1 MLGRKPGHGTGT
13 AALEGIDFWIAA
25 EPAYLKSNE
34 LLDFAP
40 RREAI
45 GQLTKKCLSFAGPR
59 LGCCKHCCGTTCGI
73 ENTFEASR
81 PQLLRTLAQV
91 TDF

>member
-1 MLGRKPGHGTGT
+1 MLGRKPGHKTGT

-40 RREAI
+40 RRESNWTAD
-45 GQLTKKCLSFAGPR
+45 
-59 LGCCKHCCGTTCGI
+59 
-73 ENTFEASR
+73 EEMFELCRAAAR
-81 PQLLRTLAQV
+81 VL
-91 TDF
+91 